1 MGQITIQLQQVIF
14 GIGNAQHAHVH
25 RHNQLQLDNLDID
38 KLRYEQ
44 EKGGILPK
52 TLHDISM
59 GSGGLSSQP
68 QGYVSVEDG
77 MNLRRGIALA
87 KFSVYSNASESSDMS
102 VVFFMIGG
110 NSSAENGLDGTTR
123 LMPVRCWSTL
133 TSQVNDHE
141 GYLAVRQTVDSTHQF
156 MVGDPYGKK
165 EMAAVRPYD
174 VASAALGY
182 AVSAG
187 DASSNNY
194 CGVANSDIGNQML
207 MSKTQ
212 NLNPTHYSKELLKLA
227 VTTGDDVSRNGA
239 DLAWSIGEHMT
250 SSTMSEISAHDN
262 PFMQTMMSVLSVHS
276 LGNFRGWSID
286 EMVEVWDNFV
296 SVCNIENLDV
306 GRFAADDTVLATS
319 DYGRANSHEIFASEA
334 AMMCVHLLLA
344 RGLMFYTFSATNN
357 PTEFDNPDVDG
368 GVAFSPGASMSVLDN
383 DTGLANKVEQFNRD
397 FTDAFFAKYTGPYAH
412 LRTVINLE
420 MECHMFGETKVTI
433 SLGGEHHLA
442 KTFSN
447 ATYYINHSGSSIAGT
462 EHGLLES
469 KNYIN
474 NVRDYF

>member
-1 MGQITIQLQQVIF
+1 MAQITTQLEQVVF

-25 RHNQLQLDNLDID
+25 RHNQLHLDNMDVD
-38 KLRYEQ
+38 KLRHEQ
-44 EKGGILPK
+44 EMGGVLPK

-59 GSGGLSSQP
+59 GSGQLSAQP

-77 MNLRRGIALA
+77 MNTRRGICLA
-87 KFSVYSNASESSDMS
+87 KFNIYSNASESSQMAI
-102 VVFFMIGG
+102 VFFMVGG

-123 LMPVRCWSTL
+123 LLPVRCWSTL
-133 TSQVNDHE
+133 TTQSNDGE
-141 GYLAVRQTVDSTHQF
+141 GYPTVRQAVESTHQF
-156 MVGDPYGKK
+156 LLGDPYGKK
-165 EMAAVRPYD
+165 DMAAVRPYD
-174 VASAALGY
+174 VASAALGH
-182 AVSAG
+182 AVTAG
-187 DASSNNY
+187 DGSTNNY

-227 VTTGDDVSRNGA
+227 VLTGDDVSKNGS
-239 DLAWSIGEHMT
+239 DLAWSIGDHMT

-286 EMVEVWDNFV
+286 EMVEVWDNFID
-296 SVCNIENLDV
+296 VCNIENLDV
-306 GRFAADDTVLATS
+306 GRFAADDTTLTTS
-319 DYGRANSHEIFASEA
+319 DYGRANQHEIIASEA

-344 RGLMFYTFSATNN
+344 RGLMSYTFSATNN
-357 PTEFDNPDVDG
+357 PSDFDSPDADG
-368 GVAFSPGASMSVLDN
+368 GVSFSPGASMSVLDN
-383 DTGLANKVEQFNRD
+383 DVGLYNRTEQFNRE

-412 LRTVINLE
+412 LRTIINLH

-433 SLGGEHHLA
+433 SFGSDYHLA

-447 ATYYINHSGSSIAGT
+447 ATYYINHSSSSIAGT
-462 EHGLLES
+462 ENGLLES
-469 KNYIN
+469 KNYITN
-474 NVRDYF
+474 IKDYF